1 MTSKLQMDRIFVSLT
16 LANRQRDLYIEDG
29 RTLDMQMIT
38 LHIAMASLSGMLLF
52 TIWKKWR
59 SVKLKRIAGRPLTA
73 DTLRVERE
81 AEIRAWMQRN
91 GHR

>member
-1 MTSKLQMDRIFVSLT
+1 M
-16 LANRQRDLYIEDG
+16 
-29 RTLDMQMIT
+29 LDMQMIT

-52 TIWKKWR
+52 AVWKKWQ
-59 SVKLKRIAGRPLTA
+59 SLKLKRVARRPHVE
-73 DTLRVERE
+73 DTLRAERE